1 MEEGIA
7 AKDKIKIYDIKYDG
21 EKIDLNKEY
30 MEKINQIPQKNIR
43 MELAYKL
50 LDDAI
55 NVRLKGNL
63 TKQKSFQE
71 RIEKTLSKYQNK
83 FESFDTL
90 YPELEKVASDVTDET
105 KRTKE
110 LNMTDEEIAFYDIVM
125 MGREYLENDEVARK
139 IAIDVVDALKKNLKI
154 DWLNQEQVKADI
166 RNKVRDVLRK
176 NKFPLDKIE
185 EVIPVIMQQ
194 TENNYREV
202 GFDS

>member
-1 MEEGIA
+1 
-7 AKDKIKIYDIKYDG
+7 
-21 EKIDLNKEY
+21 
-30 MEKINQIPQKNIR
+30 

-71 RIEKTLSKYQNK
+71 RIEKTLSKYHNK
-83 FESFDTL
+83 FQSFDTL

-194 TENNYREV
+194 TETNYREV